1 MLARATR
8 VHRPRRVNIV
18 RKFELQETLMS
29 DDKKIIVDE
38 DWKSRV
44 TAEKEAATR
53 EHAPAPKGTS
63 GEPASAGGGSRDSPP
78 MPPASFEM
86 LVTTLATE
94 AMIGLGQFPHPVTGK
109 MHPDAA
115 QARYAIDMLEM
126 LAEKTKGN
134 LTPGEDRG
142 MRDLL
147 HQLRMAFVAGPKAV
161 ASSAADEATS

>member
-1 MLARATR
+1 
-8 VHRPRRVNIV
+8 
-18 RKFELQETLMS
+18 MS
-29 DDKKIIVDE
+29 DEKKIIIDE

-44 TAEKEAATR
+44 EAEREAALR
-53 EHAPAPKGTS
+53 AKEGDAVAPAPAAES
-63 GEPASAGGGSRDSPP
+63 PMSDEHDHPAMP

-94 AMIGLGQFPHPVTGK
+94 AMIGLGQIPHPMTGK
-109 MHPDAA
+109 LHPDPA

-147 HQLRMAFVAGPKAV
+147 HQLRMAFLAV
-161 ASSAADEATS
+161 KQGAIDA

>member
-1 MLARATR
+1 
-8 VHRPRRVNIV
+8 
-18 RKFELQETLMS
+18 MS

-53 EHAPAPKGTS
+53 GQATSAAEVSS
-63 GEPASAGGGSRDSPP
+63 GEPAASGGSSAELPP
-78 MPPASFEM
+78 MPAASFEM

-94 AMIGLGQFPHPVTGK
+94 AMIGLGQFPHPMTGK
-109 MHPDAA
+109 MHLDAA

-126 LAEKTKGN
+126 LSEKTKGN
-134 LTPGEDRG
+134 LTPGEERG

-147 HQLRMAFVAGPKAV
+147 HQLRMAFVTIRSEGIDATAEAV
-161 ASSAADEATS
+161 KGASSPLTES